1 MNCPICNYKK
11 SLTCKI
17 TLPTFDHR
25 NLTKISN
32 YLFLKQ
38 CIFCK
43 IIYNSN
49 IKNILSISK
58 KIFLSSKDYNFSLKN
73 NRISSFKDSE
83 YATKIFELYNTFC
96 LKIKNVNILDVGAL
110 DGNLLK
116 QIRKNFNKKSKNK
129 KKLHF
134 VGYNYSNRKNF
145 ISNSSYIINSLK
157 IDDCFKN
164 NQKYNIIISINSLQ
178 YIKKIDQFLLT
189 VKNSLTENNSFAFF
203 VVPDSL
209 NNISYNFHGDEFYK
223 FTKINILVLFAR
235 NGLKVKF
242 LKNNTNSGHLMFYV
256 KKNKN
261 YKYTF
266 NLKNNFLELSIIKN
280 KINNF
285 LKSASKISFK
295 LRDNIIKIFGYR
307 INAVILY
314 YALKKFNFKS
324 NQIFFITNDNVKLGK
339 ILNNF
344 IISRR
349 LIVYR
354 KSNNLTAYNSLNS
367 NEKIILSYGY
377 KRNNVF
383 KSMLIKKYN
392 FKNFLNI

>member
-1 MNCPICNYKK
+1 MNCPVCNYKK

-17 TLPTFDHR
+17 KLPTFEHR

-43 IIYNSN
+43 IIYNTN

-58 KIFLSSKDYNFSLKN
+58 KIFLSSKDYNLSLNN
-73 NRISSFKDSE
+73 NRLSSFKDSE

-96 LKIKNVNILDVGAL
+96 SKIKNVNILDVGAL

-116 QIRKNFNKKSKNK
+116 QIRINFNKKNTKKNK
-129 KKLHF
+129 FHF
-134 VGYNYSNRKNF
+134 VGYNYSNKKNF
-145 ISNSSYIINSLK
+145 ITNNNFIINSLK

-178 YIKKIDQFLLT
+178 YIEKIDKFLLI

-223 FTKINILVLFAR
+223 FTKKNIFILFAR
-235 NGLKVKF
+235 NALKVKF
-242 LKNNTNSGHLMFYV
+242 LKNNTNPGHLMFYV
-256 KKNKN
+256 KKNEN
-261 YKYTF
+261 YKNTF
-266 NLKNNFLELSIIKN
+266 RYKNNFSELSIIKN

-285 LKSASKISFK
+285 LNKASRISYKFK
-295 LRDNIIKIFGYR
+295 NNVLEIFGYR
-307 INAVILY
+307 INAVIFY
-314 YALKKFNFKS
+314 YALLKYNFNYK
-324 NQIFFITNDNVKLGK
+324 NIFFITDDNIKSK
-339 ILNNF
+339 KSLNNNF
-344 IISRR
+344 FLSKLIIFKQRSRSN
-349 LIVYR
+349 
-354 KSNNLTAYNSLNS
+354 SNNNK
-367 NEKIILSYGY
+367 KIILCYGY
-377 KRNNVF
+377 KKNNIF
-383 KSMLIKKYN
+383 KDILKKN
-392 FKNFLNI
+392 HGAKNFITL

>member
-17 TLPTFDHR
+17 KLPTFEHR

-32 YLFLKQ
+32 YLFIKQ

-43 IIYNSN
+43 IIYNYN

-73 NRISSFKDSE
+73 NRVSLFKNSE
-83 YATKIFELYNTFC
+83 YAKKIFELYNTLC
-96 LKIKNVNILDVGAL
+96 LKIKNVNILDIGAL

-116 QIRKNFNKKSKNK
+116 QIRKNFNKNSKNK
-129 KKLHF
+129 KKLNF
-134 VGYNYSNRKNF
+134 VGYNYSNKKNF

-178 YIKKIDQFLLT
+178 YIKKIDQFLLA
-189 VKNSLTENNSFAFF
+189 VKISLTENNSFAFF
-203 VVPDSL
+203 IVPDSL
-209 NNISYNFHGDEFYK
+209 KNISYNFHGDEFYK

-242 LKNNTNSGHLMFYV
+242 LKNNTNPGHLMFYV
-256 KKNKN
+256 TKTKKN

-266 NLKNNFLELSIIKN
+266 NLNNNSLELSIIKN

-285 LKSASKISFK
+285 LNKVSKISYKFQN
-295 LRDNIIKIFGYR
+295 NILEIFGYR
-307 INAVILY
+307 INAVVFY
-314 YALKKFNFKS
+314 YALLKYNFNYK
-324 NQIFFITNDNVKLGK
+324 NIFFITDDNIKLK
-339 ILNNF
+339 KSLNNNIF
-344 IISRR
+344 LNKLIIFKKRIR
-349 LIVYR
+349 LNY
-354 KSNNLTAYNSLNS
+354 NNKK
-367 NEKIILSYGY
+367 KIILCYGY
-377 KRNNVF
+377 KKNN
-383 KSMLIKKYN
+383 I
-392 FKNFLNI
+392 FKNMLKKKHVIRNFITL

>member
-17 TLPTFDHR
+17 TLPTFEHR

-43 IIYNSN
+43 IIYNPN

-58 KIFLSSKDYNFSLKN
+58 KIFLSTKDYNFSLKN

-116 QIRKNFNKKSKNK
+116 QIRINFNKNSKKK
-129 KKLHF
+129 KKLNF
-134 VGYNYSNRKNF
+134 VGYNYSNKKNF
-145 ISNSSYIINSLK
+145 TSNNSFIINSLK

-223 FTKINILVLFAR
+223 FTRKNISILFSR
-235 NGLKVKF
+235 NNLKVYF
-242 LKNNTNSGHLMFYV
+242 LKNNINPSHLMFYV
-256 KKNKN
+256 KKAIN
-261 YKYTF
+261 YKNILQSDNTF
-266 NLKNNFLELSIIKN
+266 LDLFAIKN

-285 LKSASKISFK
+285 LSLSKFISNKFS
-295 LRDNIIKIFGYR
+295 DNVIKIFGYR

-314 YALKKFNFKS
+314 YALIKFNFSQNK
-324 NQIFFITNDNVKLGK
+324 IFFITDDKVKLGK
-339 ILNNF
+339 TIDNSFISKKLIL
-344 IISRR
+344 
-349 LIVYR
+349 L
-354 KSNNLTAYNSLNS
+354 KSHNYLRIYNSLNFD
-367 NEKIILSYGY
+367 EKIILSYGY

-383 KSMLIKKYN
+383 KNILRKKYN
-392 FKNFLNI
+392 FKNFINI